1 MARRA
6 SSSTNPVWFIAVA
19 VLAAGAIAGGFM
31 LKGTVSDPY
40 RTLTVFPVADYMQNS
55 NSLRGNSYK
64 LEAVVGEQLRFIKSA
79 RLFSVEVN
87 GEPVSLLV
95 PQELRDVNIQKGQRF
110 LFKVEVGDKG
120 IVRALD
126 ARKV

>member
-1 MARRA
+1 
-6 SSSTNPVWFIAVA
+6 
-19 VLAAGAIAGGFM
+19 M

>member
-6 SSSTNPVWFIAVA
+6 SSSTNPVWFIALA
-19 VLAAGAIAGGFM
+19 VIALGAIAGGFI
-31 LKGTVSDPY
+31 LKGTVSDPF
-40 RTLTVFPVADYMQNS
+40 RTLSVFPVADYMQNS

-64 LEAVVGEQLRFIKSA
+64 LEAVVGEQLRFIQSA

-95 PQELRDVNIQKGQRF
+95 PKELRDVNIQKGQRF

-120 IVRALD
+120 IVRAID
-126 ARKV
+126 ARKS

>member
-6 SSSTNPVWFIAVA
+6 SSSTNPIWFIAVA

-31 LKGTVSDPY
+31 LKGTASDPY

-64 LEAVVGEQLRFIKSA
+64 LEAVVGDQLRFVQSA

-87 GEPVSLLV
+87 GSPVSLLV
-95 PQELRDVNIQKGQRF
+95 PQTLRDVNIQKGQRF

-126 ARKV
+126 AKKV

>member
-1 MARRA
+1 
-6 SSSTNPVWFIAVA
+6 
-19 VLAAGAIAGGFM
+19 M
-31 LKGTVSDPY
+31 LKGTVSDPF

-64 LEAVVGEQLRFIKSA
+64 LEAVVGEQLRFIDSA
-79 RLFSVEVN
+79 RLFSVEIN
-87 GEPVSLLV
+87 GEPVSLLL
-95 PQELRDVNIQKGQRF
+95 PKELRDVNVQKGQRF

-120 IVRALD
+120 IVKALD